1 MTIER
6 HVERP
11 AARQVSHYVVQK
23 KRRESLL
30 DEWKRYHKTVIKR
43 KDVAMHDVPSRRMR
57 SGVYTGW
64 HGDRPSINLDATLH
78 EIPARTAS
86 TTIHRHSWDAI
97 MFIESG
103 AGWTEIDGQRID
115 WKPWDTLHLP
125 SWAWHRHG
133 NDGQGPA
140 VYHTWSVQPML
151 EQFGVA
157 LLEDGGDTPVDQ
169 LPLRPRQVDPVAG
182 EDPYAR
188 RTQRLAKQW
197 EGTEA
202 ARLITR
208 WDDVRG
214 VVSPRGA
221 RSTFLVDKAI
231 GYHTAGLSAV
241 MHELAPG
248 LYQSRH
254 RHGGEALLY
263 VISGDGYSE
272 IDGARHDWETGD
284 IIVVDHWAW
293 HQHFNSSKERTARL
307 VRIHN
312 FDALY
317 DMIRILLDPMDLFE
331 ELPEL
336 DAPDLTGVVWP
347 DHNEGRP
354 EA

>member
-1 MTIER
+1 MSVTR
-6 HVERP
+6 HAERP
-11 AARQVSHYVVQK
+11 AERPASHYAIQK
-23 KRRESLL
+23 ERRESLL
-30 DEWKRYHKTVIKR
+30 AEWKRYHKSVIKR
-43 KDVAMHDVPSRRMR
+43 KDVVMHDVPARRMR
-57 SGVYTGW
+57 SGVYVGW
-64 HGDRPSINLDATLH
+64 HGDRPTINLDATLH
-78 EIPARTAS
+78 EVAPQTT

-97 MFIESG
+97 QFIESG
-103 AGWTEIDGQRID
+103 SGWTEIDGERIE

-133 NDGQGPA
+133 NESDKSA
-140 VYHTWSVQPML
+140 VFHTWSAQPML
-151 EQFGVA
+151 EQFGAA
-157 LLEDGGDTPVDQ
+157 LLEDGADTPVAD
-169 LPLRPRQVDPVAG
+169 LPLRPRQVAPVDG

-188 RTQRLAKQW
+188 RTQRLARQW
-197 EGTEA
+197 HGTEA

-263 VISGDGYSE
+263 VISGTGYSE
-272 IDGARHDWETGD
+272 IEGERHDWEAGD
-284 IIVVDHWAW
+284 LIVVDHWVW
-293 HQHFNSSKERTARL
+293 HQHFNASRERTARL
-307 VRIHN
+307 VRVHN

-317 DMIRILLDPMDLFE
+317 DMIRILLDPLNLFE

-336 DAPDLTGVVWP
+336 DAPDLRGVVWP
-347 DHNEGRP
+347 DHSEGRP
-354 EA
+354 SP